1 MSSKVHEAEHTGASQ
16 CEYVTATSY
25 VSKSTSEDGGAAAWC
40 EPADPPTDAAEAV
53 AASTPTVR
61 LQEGT
66 TLRVAPMDRKC
77 GGWDYEHFH
86 DKLRLADGCNAGRGM
101 VVTLEGEPNTSCVF
115 LRHVVGRR
123 SDELSLALIALAFS
137 PSSYVLMLYVCAL
150 AAMARECIAVALS
163 PTSHY
168 AMGKTYVVHF
178 GAAGNLSTVI
188 RRHVNETEAVDVNI
202 PSRVCTDN
210 RYQSYWIVLQGG
222 KLSCGVGN
230 SPGQR
235 CIGTLDDTLY
245 NQLRSGVDAV
255 RCVGVGNSALGRHSR
270 DLRVRNIRVM
280 PIPSAFGG
288 IEGIPIVEEKREGG
302 FVNVLAAPSM
312 GMGGASGA
320 GTGMPG
326 EAELLAEYEK
336 ECAKAKARAAKFGTE
351 YKQPP
356 PDAFFKWSEARRLR
370 ANPERGFATGFDV
383 LSPEEQAKA
392 QRRKERFAEEDK
404 KRRREMGE
412 DVEDGDDAEGAN
424 PQDDEMDAAEEAK
437 AEAEA
442 AAAAAKG
449 PLPVEQAWDNEDL
462 VGEHRLD
469 PPENLYASSEARE
482 DADEQNRDMEGDN
495 EGDKAIVV
503 PEKIHIFGIDWAA
516 FKQIRSDDIMAYFKM
531 YGPSYIEWL
540 GELSC
545 NVLFEDKFSAARA
558 LAALSSELPSPP
570 PESLGAEANPPPPVA
585 AAPPAAG
592 VALDGSSSLEV
603 GSTPPPD
610 ATSEDAAAVDAAMG
624 DGEMGGGT
632 AGEVSEASDAAV
644 ACRSDLGRMGWR
656 LCTFPIRKVV
666 NDRFG
671 RRGTRS
677 RVLMRVASS
686 FDVLVERPTEWP
698 RPPPGF
704 STKRILGP
712 GDDFKTDN
720 RRTGRKAKRRR
731 RSGGG
736 GGKRR
741 NSGGGGRRHSDDNYM
756 YDEEMDEG
764 GEPRGLEGALRAAR

>member
-1 MSSKVHEAEHTGASQ
+1 
-16 CEYVTATSY
+16 
-25 VSKSTSEDGGAAAWC
+25 
-40 EPADPPTDAAEAV
+40 
-53 AASTPTVR
+53 
-61 LQEGT
+61 
-66 TLRVAPMDRKC
+66 
-77 GGWDYEHFH
+77 
-86 DKLRLADGCNAGRGM
+86 
-101 VVTLEGEPNTSCVF
+101 
-115 LRHVVGRR
+115 
-123 SDELSLALIALAFS
+123 
-137 PSSYVLMLYVCAL
+137 
-150 AAMARECIAVALS
+150 MARECIAVALS
-163 PTSHY
+163 PNSY
-168 AMGKTYVVHF
+168 YDMGKTYVVHF
-178 GAAGNLSTVI
+178 GAGGNLSTVI
-188 RRHVNETEAVDVNI
+188 RRHVNESEAVDVTF

-210 RYQSYWIVLQGG
+210 RYQSYWIILQGG

-230 SPGQR
+230 CPGQR

-255 RCVGVGNSALGRHSR
+255 RCVGVGNSALGRNSR

-288 IEGIPIVEEKREGG
+288 IDGIPIAEEKREGG
-302 FVNVLAAPSM
+302 FVNVLMAPSM
-312 GMGGASGA
+312 GMGSDGSASGA
-320 GTGMPG
+320 CTGMPG

-383 LSPEEQAKA
+383 LSPEERAKA

-412 DVEDGDDAEGAN
+412 EVEEGEDAEGGN

-482 DADEQNRDMEGDN
+482 DTDEQNRDMEGDN
-495 EGDKAIVV
+495 EADKAVVV

-545 NVLFEDKFSAARA
+545 NILFEDKYSAARA
-558 LAALSSELPSPP
+558 LAALSTELPSPP
-570 PESLGAEANPPPPVA
+570 PETLGADANPLPPIA
-585 AAPPAAG
+585 TAPPAAG
-592 VALDGSSSLEV
+592 VALDGSSALEI
-603 GSTPPPD
+603 GSTPPPPSD
-610 ATSEDAAAVDAAMG
+610 ATNEDAAAVDAALG
-624 DGEMGGGT
+624 DSEMGGGT

-644 ACRSDLGRMGWR
+644 ASRSDLGRMGWR
-656 LCTFPIRKVV
+656 LCTFPVRKVA

-741 NSGGGGRRHSDDNYM
+741 SSGGGGRRHSDDNY
-756 YDEEMDEG
+756 DDDMDEG